1 MNRSKALPPRTLAEV
16 LEHVPQH
23 RQSLLAEFNTCAL
36 RTRWRLEAA
45 EAIPLSE
52 RHDRAWDRAD
62 AARGIL
68 AHRYSA
74 EVLRTLWRTGET
86 SIDVSQA
93 LEVLYEVCAQRDVP
107 DRDVVYLPARER
119 RLLRMYAVRFVQ
131 HGGSGDP
138 HAGKLR
144 KWNMARLMPD
154 GIEERL
160 WAKVAYPNPD
170 GGSVER
176 LITGQPDARLYDG
189 ADGRVVLDWKTTP
202 KAPPAPPDRKYDDA
216 GDVYGDDVPG
226 NVSDEGYYQQ
236 RVYAFLEWAND
247 AALERVT
254 LREVYPLDPDGL
266 QVRRA
271 TLYRSRDFER
281 IARELSVDVELLD
294 RAIAGGSRSPRWKP
308 QPGKH
313 CLRACPRP
321 GSCPIPREERR
332 EGAIEG
338 PQQAEE
344 WAAQMLTAKAVY
356 EHRRDGCKAYHEQ
369 TGHSIPV
376 ATAKGVYELRHEE
389 GTRSFGLHALR
400 ERVPDDENLTATFRA
415 AAERRRNA
423 A

>member
-1 MNRSKALPPRTLAEV
+1 MIRSRPLPRRTLPEV
-16 LEHVPQH
+16 LEAFPQH
-23 RQSLLAEFNTCAL
+23 RQSLLAEADTCML

-45 EAIPLSE
+45 EAVPLSE

-68 AHRYSA
+68 AHRYSG
-74 EVLRTLWRTGET
+74 EVLRTLWANGET
-86 SIDVSQA
+86 SIPVTDA
-93 LEVLYEVCAQRDVP
+93 LEILYEVCAQRDVP

-144 KWNMARLMPD
+144 TWNMERLD
-154 GIEERL
+154 AIEERL
-160 WAKVAYPNPD
+160 WAKVEYPNPD
-170 GGSVER
+170 GGTIPRTIS
-176 LITGQPDARLYDG
+176 GQPDAILLDG
-189 ADGRVVLDWKTTP
+189 PDGRIVLDWKTTP
-202 KAPPAPPDRKYDDA
+202 KAPPAPPDRKYDDQ

-236 RVYAFLEWAND
+236 RVYAFLEWANEPD
-247 AALERVT
+247 VERVT

-271 TLYRSRDFER
+271 TLYRSRDLER
-281 IARELSVDVELLD
+281 ITHELSVAVELLD
-294 RAIAGGSRSPRWKP
+294 RALAAGSRAKLWKP

-313 CLRACPRP
+313 CLRACPKP

-338 PQQAEE
+338 PRMAEA
-344 WAAQMLTAKAVY
+344 WAAQMLTAQGVY
-356 EHRRDGCKAYHEQ
+356 QHRRDGLKAYHEQ
-369 TGHSIPV
+369 TGHPIPV
-376 ATAKGVYELRHEE
+376 ATEKGVFELRHEL
-389 GTRSFGLHALR
+389 GTRSFGLHAVR
-400 ERVPDDENLTATFRA
+400 ERVPDDANLTAVFKA
-415 AAERRRNA
+415 AAERRRDA

>member
-1 MNRSKALPPRTLAEV
+1 MRRSKPLPRRELAEV
-16 LEHVPQH
+16 LSEYPQH
-23 RQSLLAEFNTCAL
+23 RQSLLAEANTCML

-45 EAIPLSE
+45 EAVPLSE

-86 SIDVSQA
+86 SFPVTDA

-144 KWNMARLMPD
+144 TWNMARVEA
-154 GIEERL
+154 IEERL
-160 WAKVAYPNPD
+160 WANVGYPDPA
-170 GGSVER
+170 GGVVTR
-176 LITGQPDARLYDG
+176 TITGQPDAILRDG
-189 ADGRVVLDWKTTP
+189 PDGLVVLDWKTTP
-202 KAPPAPPDRKYDDA
+202 KAPPAPPDRKYNEA

-236 RVYAFLEWAND
+236 RVYAFLAWAND
-247 AALERVT
+247 ATIERVT

-281 IARELSVDVELLD
+281 IERELSIDLELLD
-294 RAIAGGSRSPRWKP
+294 RAISGGSRSPRWKP

-313 CLRACPRP
+313 CLRACPKP

-338 PQQAEE
+338 PKMAEA
-344 WAAQMLTAKAVY
+344 WAGQMLTAQAVY
-356 EHRRDGCKAYHEQ
+356 QHRREGLKTYHEE
-369 TGHSIPV
+369 TGHPIPV
-376 ATAKGVYELRHEE
+376 ETSKGVYELRHEE
-389 GTRSFGLHALR
+389 GTRSFGLHAVR
-400 ERVPDDENLTATFRA
+400 ERVPDDQNLAAVFRA
-415 AAERRRNA
+415 AAERRRSEA
-423 A
+423 

>member
-1 MNRSKALPPRTLAEV
+1 MVRSKALPPRELAAV
-16 LEHVPQH
+16 IAHFPQH
-23 RQSLLAEFNTCAL
+23 RQSLLAEADTCML

-45 EAIPLSE
+45 EAIPLAE

-74 EVLRTLWRTGET
+74 EVLRTLWATGNT
-86 SIDVSQA
+86 SMPVTEA

-107 DRDVVYLPARER
+107 ARDVVYLPARER
-119 RLLRMYAVRFVQ
+119 RMLRMYAVRFVQ
-131 HGGSGDP
+131 HGGKGDP

-144 KWNMARLMPD
+144 TWNMARLMPD

-160 WAKVAYPNPD
+160 WAKVAYDHPD
-170 GGSVER
+170 GGRLER
-176 LITGQPDARLYDG
+176 LVTGQPDARLYDG
-189 ADGRVVLDWKTTP
+189 PDGRVVLDWKTTP
-202 KAPPAPPDRKYDDA
+202 KAPPAPAESKRDEA

-247 AALERVT
+247 PELERVT
-254 LREVYPLDPDGL
+254 LREVYPLDSDGL

-281 IARELSVDVELLD
+281 IERELSLAVELLD
-294 RAIAGGSRSPRWKP
+294 RAIAAGSRSPLWKP

-321 GSCPIPREERR
+321 ASCPIPRDERAI
-332 EGAIEG
+332 GGIEG
-338 PQQAEE
+338 PKQAEE
-344 WAAQMLTAKAVY
+344 WAGQMLTAQAVY
-356 EHRRDGCKAYHEQ
+356 QHRREALKAWHEA
-369 TGHSIPV
+369 TGHPIPV
-376 ATAKGVYELRHEE
+376 DTAKGVFELRHEL
-389 GTRSFGLHALR
+389 GTRSFGLHAVR
-400 ERVPDDENLTATFRA
+400 ERLPDDENLTAVFRA
-415 AAERRRNA
+415 AAERRKA
-423 A
+423 AA

>member
-1 MNRSKALPPRTLAEV
+1 MKRSAPLPRRTLPEV
-16 LEHVPQH
+16 LEAVPQH
-23 RQSLLAEFNTCAL
+23 RQSLLAEANTCML

-45 EAIPLSE
+45 EAVPLSE

-74 EVLRTLWRTGET
+74 EVLRTLWQTGET
-86 SIDVSQA
+86 SMPVTEA

-144 KWNMARLMPD
+144 TWNMARLD
-154 GIEERL
+154 AIEERL
-160 WAKVAYPNPD
+160 WARVEYPGPD
-170 GGSVER
+170 GGTIAR
-176 LITGQPDARLYDG
+176 TITGQPDATLIDG
-189 ADGRVVLDWKTTP
+189 PDGVVVLDWKTTP
-202 KAPPAPPDRKYDDA
+202 KAPAAPPARKLDER
-216 GDVYGDDVPG
+216 GDVYGDDAPG

-236 RVYAFLEWAND
+236 RVYALLEWANRPHV
-247 AALERVT
+247 ERVT

-266 QVRRA
+266 QVRKA
-271 TLYRSRDFER
+271 TLYRSRDLER

-294 RAIAGGSRSPRWKP
+294 RAIAGGSRSKLWKP
-308 QPGKH
+308 QPGRH

-338 PQQAEE
+338 PKMAET

-356 EHRRDGCKAYHEQ
+356 EHRRDGCKSYAQE

-376 ATAKGVYELRHEE
+376 ANAKGAWELGFVE
-389 GTRSFGLHALR
+389 GTGRFELAAVRDR
-400 ERVPDDENLTATFRA
+400 EPDDPNLAATFRA
-415 AAERRRNA
+415 AAERRRA
-423 A
+423 AV